1 MTKFIRNMEL
11 SDTTK
16 QWIIDMYRALGL
28 PQRYESIL
36 FTPSI
41 EAEKILPPLDLVI
54 FDQYL
59 LHVFKSCPVT
69 SVIPTDLHK
78 QLFENPVKTETAKT
92 EQVTLDKPLVNTV
105 KEEPKQYDLKSY
117 LLKTINNRE
126 NLLKEESNQKC
137 IETAK
142 VLIDIISEELK
153 RSVQS
158 GKYLILAGDKT
169 TYKIQLKID
178 VSDYKFKTPTLT
190 PNEKQLIYKLL
201 IEDFKQKDIELV
213 SFEWSTLLYVD
224 AIFQ

>member
-11 SDTTK
+11 SSSTK
-16 QWIIDMYRALGL
+16 QWITNMYRMLGL
-28 PQRYESIL
+28 PQKYEGIL
-36 FTPSI
+36 FSPSI
-41 EAEKILPPLDLVI
+41 DAEKVLSPLDLVI

-59 LHVFKSCPVT
+59 LNIFKSCPVT
-69 SVIPTDLHK
+69 EVIPTDLHK
-78 QLFENPVKTETAKT
+78 QLFENPVKTE
-92 EQVTLDKPLVNTV
+92 QVIHDKNDNTRI
-105 KEEPKQYDLKSY
+105 KEEAKQCDLKSY

-137 IETAK
+137 MGTAK

-213 SFEWSTLLYVD
+213 SFEWPTLLYVD